1 MGVPYGIEVS
11 CSHFDFA
18 LWPFLFGRRL
28 LGVGHMIVKIVAN
41 RIEAGPTGSMP
52 SQGGRFLFH
61 QISWVSRC
69 AIPGV
74 FRYSGLPN
82 ENRNEL
88 GANSILLL
96 SRPSVRSHFGSIVR
110 NRDMTQQSKA
120 CVCIL
125 ADGK

>member
-18 LWPFLFGRRL
+18 LWPFLFCRRL

-69 AIPGV
+69 AIPGGSLGPPHKLNGNGEHLRKSTKV
-74 FRYSGLPN
+74 N
-82 ENRNEL
+82 E
-88 GANSILLL
+88 I
-96 SRPSVRSHFGSIVR
+96 
-110 NRDMTQQSKA
+110 
-120 CVCIL
+120 
-125 ADGK
+125 